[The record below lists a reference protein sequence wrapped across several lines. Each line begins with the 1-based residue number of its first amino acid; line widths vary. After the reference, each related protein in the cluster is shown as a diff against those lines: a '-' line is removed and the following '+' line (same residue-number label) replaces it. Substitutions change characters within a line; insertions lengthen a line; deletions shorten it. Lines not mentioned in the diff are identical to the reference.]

1 MYTSGSTGTPKAVE
15 IPHRGILR
23 LLFGVSYA
31 RLGAG
36 EVVFQ
41 GSSPLFDVLTFE
53 LWGPLLHGGRCVLC
67 PGRVPTPETLR
78 GAIREHG
85 VTTLWLTA
93 ALFNSVIDTAPD
105 ALQGIRQLLVGG
117 EALSVSHI
125 RRAFEALPGVQIV
138 NGYGPT
144 EATTFACCHRLP
156 GPPRADATSI
166 PIGGPI
172 GNTRVYVLDRYAN
185 PVPIGVPGELCIA
198 GPGVARGY
206 RNRPELTA
214 ERFVSV
220 TLGAGTAERVYR
232 TGDLVRWLP
241 DGTVDYLGRLDT
253 QVKIRGFRVEP
264 GEVETVLARHPAVRE
279 AAVIAD
285 EPPGIGK
292 RLVAYVVTT
301 EREAPT
307 PQAFREFLRRSLPAH
322 MIPSVFV
329 GVDALPLTPSG
340 KLDRRALP
348 AAVPSR
354 PEGEAAIIH
363 GRDPLECQLV
373 EIWEDVL
380 GTQPIGVRDSFFDL
394 GGHSLLAVRLAR
406 RFETAFGARLP
417 LATLYAHPTVESLA
431 AALLRQ
437 ESAVVRT
444 PLVRIQEGPARPFFF
459 FHGDVNGGGFYCLR
473 FARALGPE
481 QPFYAVHPLG
491 FDGRPAPPTI
501 EAMAAAHLE
510 TLRAAQPH
518 GPYRLGGYCN
528 GGLVAY
534 ETARLLCAA
543 GETVEALVLVATAA
557 DRRWRRLHALG
568 TRLASLLALSPDT
581 GLDVFARLR
590 WLTLRLART
599 STPFRV
605 LADTVRKRVRGEADL
620 GVEAD
625 TLRNPAMY
633 EWYFRAALAYVPGAY
648 PGSVVV
654 FWPTEEPGHSLAD
667 PNLGWAGLAREV
679 SVHTIPS
686 GHNTI
691 VTRHIDL
698 IADHVRMLLSR

>member
-1 MYTSGSTGTPKAVE
+1 
-15 IPHRGILR
+15 
-23 LLFGVSYA
+23 
-31 RLGAG
+31 
-36 EVVFQ
+36 
-41 GSSPLFDVLTFE
+41 
-53 LWGPLLHGGRCVLC
+53 
-67 PGRVPTPETLR
+67 
-78 GAIREHG
+78 
-85 VTTLWLTA
+85 
-93 ALFNSVIDTAPD
+93 
-105 ALQGIRQLLVGG
+105 
-117 EALSVSHI
+117 
-125 RRAFEALPGVQIV
+125 
-138 NGYGPT
+138 
-144 EATTFACCHRLP
+144 
-156 GPPRADATSI
+156 
-166 PIGGPI
+166 
-172 GNTRVYVLDRYAN
+172 
-185 PVPIGVPGELCIA
+185 
-198 GPGVARGY
+198 
-206 RNRPELTA
+206 
-214 ERFVSV
+214 
-220 TLGAGTAERVYR
+220 
-232 TGDLVRWLP
+232 
-241 DGTVDYLGRLDT
+241 
-253 QVKIRGFRVEP
+253 
-264 GEVETVLARHPAVRE
+264 
-279 AAVIAD
+279 
-285 EPPGIGK
+285 
-292 RLVAYVVTT
+292 
-301 EREAPT
+301 
-307 PQAFREFLRRSLPAH
+307 

-543 GETVEALVLVATAA
+543 GETVEAGAGGDRSGQAVAPPARARDPPGLV
-557 DRRWRRLHALG
+557 
-568 TRLASLLALSPDT
+568 LALSPDT